1 MTWPRV
7 VELSEFKRVLLPKE
21 ELTYE
26 LGEHIWRHFGKQ
38 VLVEF
43 PSPKTAGQWQLT
55 NQGWAGYLPV
65 TPEFGLSL
73 APKLP
78 INNLFRMLEY
88 AYDIRGLKFFDGL
101 VGLASMQD
109 VFGRLAEL
117 LAHRTLDRV
126 RRGLHRAY
134 EPRSGHLSFVRGRID
149 VPKAIRTPWRVTLPC
164 AYTEHTADISD
175 NRLVGWTLERIARS
189 GICTDKQLHTVRQA
203 HRAMQGVIGVQSF
216 SARDCVGRTYT
227 RLNDDYATLHA
238 LCRFFLEHTGPSHTV
253 GDRRMLPFA
262 VDLATLFEQFV
273 AAWLNIHLPK
283 QFKLHVQET
292 VLVAPEGDVSFR
304 IDASIVDNETGLT
317 RCVMDTKYKSG
328 RHVRPDDVAQV
339 VAYAEIKGAPEA
351 LLIYPEELATP
362 LSASIGNIR
371 VRTIPF
377 SLAGNLDDSGNSVLE
392 TVLSHAP
399 ILEQTFA
406 E

>member
-1 MTWPRV
+1 MTSPRII
-7 VELSEFKRVLLPKE
+7 ELIEFKRVLLPKA
-21 ELTYE
+21 ELSSE
-26 LGEHIWRHFGKQ
+26 LGEQIWRRFSKQ

-43 PSPKTAGQWQLT
+43 PSPKTGDQWQLT

-65 TPEFGLSL
+65 TAGFGLSL

-78 INNLFRMLEY
+78 IGNVFRMLEY
-88 AYDIRGLKFFDGL
+88 AYDLRGLKFFDGL
-101 VGLASMQD
+101 VDLASLQD

-126 RRGLHRAY
+126 RHGLHRAY
-134 EPRSGHLSFVRGRID
+134 EPRTGDLAFVKGRID

-164 AYTEHTADISD
+164 TYTEHTADVSD

-203 HRAMQGVIGVQSF
+203 HRALQGVVRIQSF
-216 SARDCVGRTYT
+216 SARDCVRRTYT

-238 LCRFFLEHTGPSHTV
+238 LCRFFLEHTGPSHSV

-262 VDLATLFEQFV
+262 VDLDSLFEQFV
-273 AAWLNIHLPK
+273 AAWLKIHLPQ
-283 QFKLHVQET
+283 QFKLLVQET
-292 VLVAPEGDVSFR
+292 VAVAPEGDVSFR
-304 IDASIVDNETGLT
+304 IDASIVDNATGITL
-317 RCVMDTKYKSG
+317 CVMDTKYKSAH
-328 RHVRPDDVAQV
+328 HVRSDDVAQV
-339 VAYAEIKGAPEA
+339 VAYAEIKGAPDA
-351 LLIYPEELATP
+351 ILIYPDEPTTP
-362 LSASIGNIR
+362 LFSSVGSIR

-377 SLAGNLDDSGNSVLE
+377 SLAGDLDASGQFVLASL
-392 TVLSHAP
+392 LSHALV
-399 ILEQTFA
+399 LEQTFA